1 MHCLKKATG
10 TCFCCCRYCLLVS
23 QGRNAILIISY
34 LPRMLFIYLPQ
45 TLVIKTCETSTQCI
59 PSGKVWHPWNCS
71 GLRENAALLIPL
83 IDPLFSRRSQNGKRF
98 LPVSCPADCWS
109 QSLARRTDSHTCTL
123 SWSPGTHKW
132 TVSLQHALQLSTNPD
147 WSTIFISTHTRAWVT
162 GKFTQSCKKQELYD
176 VFGTEHLSGKK
187 TTTTKHAN
195 KSARSYDTLVLV

>member
-147 WSTIFISTHTRAWVT
+147 WSTIFISTHTHMPGWLANLLKAAKSRNYMMFLEQNTFQA
-162 GKFTQSCKKQELYD
+162 KK
-176 VFGTEHLSGKK
+176 KK
-187 TTTTKHAN
+187 KNQAC
-195 KSARSYDTLVLV
+195 